1 MAQLSMRGSLSFSET
16 ADIIKTGVVNSAVS
30 AELVDVINRTSA
42 DGDTL
47 IKMMAFEKYYWRSSN
62 RASLTV
68 LISGRDGDVY
78 VDAIGAGGGQGIVF
92 KLSWGAEED
101 FVGTVRRILEA
112 RGFVIE
118 ERE

>member
-1 MAQLSMRGSLSFSET
+1 MAQLSMRGSLSFMET
-16 ADIIKTGVVNSAVS
+16 ADIINTGVVNSAAT
-30 AELVDVINRTSA
+30 AELVDVINRTW
-42 DGDTL
+42 GDTR
-47 IKMMAFEKYYWRSSN
+47 IRIMVFEKYYWRSSN

-68 LISGRDGDVY
+68 VLSGGDGNVC

-112 RGFVIE
+112 HGFVPE
-118 ERE
+118 GRE